1 MRYPPRRMS
10 HAVTPVARSATLEFQ
25 AGLSFAARN
34 RQAVEDLRDGMTL
47 WRLALTLAWLD
58 IRLRYRGSMLGPL
71 WLTISTGVMVG
82 MLGFLYSKLFKMD
95 LAEYLPFLALS
106 QVLWGF
112 VATVVSEA
120 CTTFT
125 ENMTLIRSV
134 RMPMF
139 VFSLR
144 VVARNLLVLSHNIIV
159 IVAVFVVFRV
169 WPGWHIV
176 LVVPG
181 LLLWTCNALAL
192 TFLLGGLCARFRDI
206 VPIVNSLMQI
216 FFFVTPVIWKPAQ
229 LGAFEVYLPLNP
241 LYDLLEVVRAPIL
254 GEGITVAA
262 VVGAIGFSVA
272 VCGLSWMF
280 FVRARG
286 RLAFWV

>member
-1 MRYPPRRMS
+1 MS
-10 HAVTPVARSATLEFQ
+10 QAATPVARTATLEFQ
-25 AGLSFAARN
+25 AGQSFAARN
-34 RQAVEDLRDGMTL
+34 RQAVEDLREGISL
-47 WRLALTLAWLD
+47 WRLAFTLAWLD

-95 LAEYLPFLALS
+95 LQEYLPFLALS

-112 VATVVSEA
+112 VATVVTEA

-125 ENMTLIRSV
+125 ENMALIRSV

-144 VVARNLLVLSHNIIV
+144 VVVRNLLVLAHNIIV
-159 IVAVFVVFRV
+159 IVVVFVTFRI
-169 WPGWHIV
+169 WPGWHVV

-229 LGAFEVYLPLNP
+229 LGAYQVYLPFNP
-241 LYDLLEVVRAPIL
+241 LYDLLEVVRAPML
-254 GEGITVAA
+254 GESISASAVA
-262 VVGAIGFSVA
+262 GAIGFSVA
-272 VCGLSWMF
+272 ICVLSWMF